1 MDLGER
7 VAVLEARMDRD
18 DDDRESRRRELDV
31 QLQGIR
37 LAIEKQSTEMARY
50 KGVVGGISLA
60 ISILWAG
67 LAFFKDAFHEW
78 VQR

>member
-7 VAVLEARMDRD
+7 VAVLEARMNRE
-18 DDDRESRRRELDV
+18 DDDREIRRRELDV

-37 LAIEKQSTEMARY
+37 IALDRQTEEMAKY
-50 KGVVGGISLA
+50 KGVIGGISLA

-67 LAFFKDAFHEW
+67 FAFFKDGLYKWLH
-78 VQR
+78 Q